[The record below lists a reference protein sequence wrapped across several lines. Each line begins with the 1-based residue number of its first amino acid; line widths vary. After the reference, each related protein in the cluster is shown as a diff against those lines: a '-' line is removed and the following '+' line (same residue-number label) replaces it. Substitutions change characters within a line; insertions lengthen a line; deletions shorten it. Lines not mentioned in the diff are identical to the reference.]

1 MTPAHVHFGGG
12 PSVVAKSSKSK
23 ASEKAHV
30 EEAEIADDAVEVSEP
45 SQSTDMPEIED
56 AVRAD
61 EVLDVTEEAVPETA
75 EDVELGDTE
84 PADESS
90 EVKDVEALELEEF
103 ETPEI
108 ETAEADVAPK
118 PAPPTPE
125 PEPKKSGFVP
135 LLLGGVIA
143 AGLGYAVPTYL
154 MPQENAAVV
163 ALQGQ
168 VAALETSV
176 AEADARA
183 AEAQG
188 QAQTASDAA
197 AAIVVPDVAPLEQTA
212 ADLTAQLAQLEARI
226 AALEARPVGDDSG
239 ITEGDFA
246 NLRALLAEQQ
256 ATSAALTADMQRMAS
271 LQAEGLANAETE
283 ALNAARAAQRAAAL
297 QVVRTALETG
307 EPFET
312 ALDTLENVPDAL
324 SAVAADGVATAESLQ
339 DAFPDLSRASLAAAR
354 AAAAEGDAAGSIL
367 AFVQKQV
374 GARSVIPREGDD
386 PDAVL
391 SRAEAAVRAADWGTA
406 LTEIAALPEAAQA
419 PLAEWQTAAQTRAA
433 ATTALSD
440 FEAAN

>member
-1 MTPAHVHFGGG
+1 M
-12 PSVVAKSSKSK
+12 AKSSKSK

-45 SQSTDMPEIED
+45 NQSPDTPEVED
-56 AVRAD
+56 AISAD
-61 EVLDVTEEAVPETA
+61 EVLDVTEEAVPETVDDA
-75 EDVELGDTE
+75 ELGDAE
-84 PADESS
+84 PVGESS
-90 EVKDVEALELEEF
+90 DVKDVEALELEEF
-103 ETPEI
+103 EAPEI
-108 ETAEADVAPK
+108 ETAEADEADVAPE
-118 PAPPTPE
+118 PAPPPPE
-125 PEPKKSGFVP
+125 PEPKKSGFMP

-143 AGLGYAVPTYL
+143 AGLGYAVPTYF

-183 AEAQG
+183 AEAQS

-197 AAIVVPDVAPLEQTA
+197 AAITVPDVTPLEQTA
-212 ADLTAQLAQLEARI
+212 ADLAEQLAQLEARI
-226 AALEARPVGDDSG
+226 AALEARPVSDDSG

-256 ATSAALTADMQRMAS
+256 AASAALTADMQRMAS

-283 ALNAARAAQRAAAL
+283 ALNAARAAQTAAAL

-312 ALDTLENVPDAL
+312 ALDALENVPDAL

-339 DAFPDLSRASLAAAR
+339 TAFPDLSRASLAAAR
-354 AAAAEGDAAGSIL
+354 SAAAEGDAAGSIL

-374 GARSVIPREGDD
+374 GARSVTPREGDD

-391 SRAEAAVRAADWGTA
+391 SRAEAAVRVADWGTA
-406 LTEIAALPEAAQA
+406 LTEIASLPEAAQA
-419 PLAEWQTAAQTRAA
+419 PLAEWRTAVQTRAA

>member
-1 MTPAHVHFGGG
+1 M
-12 PSVVAKSSKSK
+12 AKSSKSK

-45 SQSTDMPEIED
+45 SQSPDNPEVEG
-56 AVRAD
+56 AMSAD
-61 EVLDVTEEAVPETA
+61 ELLDVTQEAVPDTV
-75 EDVELGDTE
+75 EDAELGDAE
-84 PADESS
+84 PVGESS
-90 EVKDVEALELEEF
+90 DEKDVEALELEEF
-103 ETPEI
+103 EAPEI
-108 ETAEADVAPK
+108 ETGETAEADVAPE
-118 PAPPTPE
+118 PAPPTPA
-125 PEPKKSGFVP
+125 PEPAPEPNKSGFMP

-212 ADLTAQLAQLEARI
+212 ADLAAQLAQLEARI

-246 NLRALLAEQQ
+246 DLRALLAEQQ
-256 ATSAALTADMQRMAS
+256 AASAALTADMQRMAS

-283 ALNAARAAQRAAAL
+283 ALNAARAAQTAAAL

-312 ALDTLENVPDAL
+312 ALDALDNVPDAL

-339 DAFPDLSRASLAAAR
+339 TAFPDLSRASLAAAR
-354 AAAAEGDAAGSIL
+354 SAAAEGDAAGSIL

-374 GARSVIPREGDD
+374 GARSVTPREGDD

-391 SRAEAAVRAADWGTA
+391 SRAEAAVGAADWGTA
-406 LTEIAALPEAAQA
+406 LTEIASLPEAAQA
-419 PLAEWQTAAQTRAA
+419 PLAEWRTAVQTRAA

>member
-1 MTPAHVHFGGG
+1 MT
-12 PSVVAKSSKSK
+12 KSSKSK
-23 ASEKAHV
+23 ASEKAHT
-30 EEAEIADDAVEVSEP
+30 EEAEIVGDAVEVSEP
-45 SQSTDMPEIED
+45 SQNPDMPEIED
-56 AVRAD
+56 AVSAD
-61 EVLDVTEEAVPETA
+61 EALDMVEDAVSEPEIDA
-75 EDVELGDTE
+75 VEDADVPGAEPVDENPMVEDV
-84 PADESS
+84 
-90 EVKDVEALELEEF
+90 

-108 ETAEADVAPK
+108 EAEIEADVTPE
-118 PAPPTPE
+118 PAPPAPE

-163 ALQGQ
+163 ALQAQ
-168 VAALETSV
+168 VATLETSV

-197 AAIVVPDVAPLEQTA
+197 AAIAVPDVAPLEQAA

-256 ATSAALTADMQRMAS
+256 AASAALTADMQRMAS

-283 ALNAARAAQRAAAL
+283 ALNAARAAQTAAAL

-312 ALDTLENVPDAL
+312 ALATLENVPDAL

-367 AFVQKQV
+367 SFVQKQV
-374 GARSVIPREGDD
+374 GARSVTPREGDD

-419 PLAEWQTAAQTRAA
+419 PLAEWRTAAQTRAA